1 MSNNFQKHPMLYIRK
16 KEVIQ
21 NLHEFTIQIK
31 YIFFGSHISSQNKF
45 DGFVCVLTLNCP
57 ISLTCVLLLNILHK

>member
-1 MSNNFQKHPMLYIRK
+1 MIYISK
-16 KEVIQ
+16 KVIQ
-21 NLHEFTIQIK
+21 NLHEFTIQL
-31 YIFFGSHISSQNKF
+31 YIYIF